1 MEQRQLLLRRLD
13 QIAEAWSN
21 TGKARALIGFGSAGI
36 ETERMDEYSDLD
48 FLAVVKKGYKKELSE
63 NLDWLTQI
71 APISYCFI
79 DKYDAFRL
87 FFHDG
92 IYCEFGVCEEDEVRD
107 IPHSEGRIIWCEE
120 DFDRSLR
127 LPSRKCEY
135 DITSPKLH
143 IGEILTNLYVGLCR
157 YARGEKLTAARY
169 IERQALDFL
178 LECSGFMTQETP
190 CYKDIFTVDRRYEL
204 RFPAL
209 ADYLPRMLQGYERC
223 PESALAILECTEQ
236 YFPVDPYIKDRIVAL
251 VKQCIENRDLKK
263 EK

>member
-1 MEQRQLLLRRLD
+1 MDQRELLLHRLD
-13 QIAEAWSN
+13 QIAASWQK

-36 ETERMDEYSDLD
+36 ETDRMDEYSDLD
-48 FLAVVKKGYKKELSE
+48 FLAIVKKGYKKELSE
-63 NLDWLTQI
+63 NLDWLTEV

-87 FFHDG
+87 FFQDG
-92 IYCEFGVCEEDEVRD
+92 IYCEFGVCEETEVRD

-127 LPSRKCEY
+127 LPSRECEY
-135 DITSPKLH
+135 DITSPELH

-178 LECSGFMTQETP
+178 LECSRFMTPETTY
-190 CYKDIFTVDRRYEL
+190 YKDIFTVDRRYEI
-204 RFPAL
+204 RYPSL
-209 ADYLPRMLQGYERC
+209 AAYLPGMLQGYEKC
-223 PESALAILECTEQ
+223 PESALAILDCTEQ
-236 YFPVDPYIKDRIVAL
+236 YFPVDPYIKARIVMLAD
-251 VKQCIENRDLKK
+251 KCIGNRNLEK